1 MAKLPPPVDPKL
13 RKELEATPEG
23 KRELRALD
31 KRRKVLLDKH
41 FPKPSPSDVLAIYTH
56 LQTRFD
62 SLHNGVGTE
71 VIGASSTTGQG
82 ASGGNDQIAG
92 IRGVRDM
99 RYHRDELAPKWQKD
113 LQGTTRIRSNLTN
126 SEIKNARGV
135 LGRNDIKVTIKPAGS
150 AAGKLQKA
158 AKETRACN
166 ALPYA
171 LEKQAGWPLIQMGD
185 DALAEASLMAHE
197 IFLTD
202 AYEDISFDRQTVTD
216 VGDDGEEVE
225 REETD
230 DEYDD
235 RIDGHLISCGLP
247 FGMRVLD
254 PLTVVFDWDKYGVC
268 RAIVTELKPY
278 HIVYDDARDKMTPQ
292 EWKAAELPQPY
303 DEGASMMYPDAASSG
318 YVLTRR
324 MYDRRWMYYEVAGKQ
339 IECEEHGLP
348 GVPVIPGMGW
358 VTNSPSYGEKFQGV
372 TWGMGPLERALNDRL
387 TLDFDSDITY
397 AKPLPFVETDVG
409 GSVIYDIA
417 TGKSAVLDLRKGV
430 LQLNPGQHL
439 KDATAGFKI
448 QRTEG
453 IDIIM
458 GLFTRSGMNPVAQG
472 ESPGTDA
479 SGYAINSLQGA
490 SLEPYRPILMGKK
503 RLWENTIDFF
513 RLLIRDVIREKVWL
527 TAPMDDGKTG
537 GVEWMSI
544 SPDEITEI
552 PCQVEIDPL
561 SEQNRAAIA
570 AVLSKG
576 VAEGAVPLAELQRRG
591 YGADSVEEWNRQIDL
606 DAIRRVLRERGVQET
621 LAVLDDE
628 KIAQQRMAMLQASAA
643 RLQGA
648 PVPSGLV
655 GPDGVTPLTATAP
668 EPTAPTVGPQAN
680 AASQQMNG
688 RSPGTMPT
696 QQIAG
701 QRPPSQGLSAR
712 EMAPA

>member
-1 MAKLPPPVDPKL
+1 MARLPKPIDPKL

-23 KRELRALD
+23 KRELRALE

-41 FPKPSPSDVLAIYTH
+41 FPKPESGDVLAVYTH

-62 SLHNGVGTE
+62 SFHNGVGTE

-82 ASGGNDQIAG
+82 TSGGNDQIAG
-92 IRGVRDM
+92 VRGVRDM

-135 LGRNDIKVTIKPAGS
+135 LNRNDIKVTIKPAGS

-166 ALPYA
+166 ALPFA
-171 LEKQAGWPLIQMGD
+171 LEKQSGWPLIQIGD
-185 DALAEASLMAHE
+185 DALAESSFMAHE

-216 VGDDGEEVE
+216 VGDDGDEVE

-235 RIDGHLISCGLP
+235 RIDGDLISCGLP

-254 PLTVVFDWDKYGVC
+254 PLSVVVDWDKYGVC
-268 RAIVTELKPY
+268 QAIITELKPY
-278 HIVYDDARDKMTPQ
+278 AIVYDHAREKMTSA
-292 EWKAAELPQPY
+292 EWQKAQLPKPY
-303 DEGASMMYPDAASSG
+303 TEGASIMYPDAGASG
-318 YVLTRR
+318 YCLTRR
-324 MYDRRWMYYEVAGKQ
+324 YYDRRWMFYEVAGQQ
-339 IECEEHGLP
+339 IECEEHGMP

-358 VTNSPSYGEKFQGV
+358 VTSSPSYGEKFQGV

-397 AKPLPFVETDVG
+397 AKPLPYVETDVG
-409 GSVIYDIA
+409 GSLIYDIA

-430 LQLNPGQHL
+430 LQLNAGQHL

-479 SGYAINSLQGA
+479 SGYAINSLQGSA
-490 SLEPYRPILMGKK
+490 LEPYKPIIMGKK
-503 RLWENTIDFF
+503 RLWEQTVDFI

-537 GVEWMSI
+537 GVEWMAI
-544 SPDEITEI
+544 SPDDITEI
-552 PCQVEIDPL
+552 PCVVEIDPL
-561 SEQNRAAIA
+561 SEQNRAAVA

-591 YGADSVEEWNRQIDL
+591 YGAESVEEWNRQIDL
-606 DAIRRVLRERGVQET
+606 DAIRRVLRERAVQEV
-621 LAVLDDE
+621 LATLDDE
-628 KIAQQRMAMLQASAA
+628 QVAQARTAMLQAAAA
-643 RLQGA
+643 RMQGA
-648 PVPSGLV
+648 SVPSGLV
-655 GPDGVTPLTATAP
+655 GPDGVTPISTTPP
-668 EPTAPTVGPQAN
+668 EPTAPTVGKQAN

-688 RSPGTMPT
+688 TKPGTMPT
-696 QQIAG
+696 KQIAG
-701 QRPPSQGLSAR
+701 QRPPSQGASTA
-712 EMAPA
+712 EMVPA